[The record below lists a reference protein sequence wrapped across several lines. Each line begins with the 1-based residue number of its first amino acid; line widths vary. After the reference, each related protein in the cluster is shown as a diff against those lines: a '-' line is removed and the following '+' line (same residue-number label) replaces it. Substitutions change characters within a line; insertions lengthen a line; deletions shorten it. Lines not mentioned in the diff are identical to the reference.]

1 MPTFAAPDGILLAYR
16 VLGSGPDLVCVPGG
30 PMRDSV
36 YIGDLGGLSGSY
48 RLIIPDLRGT
58 GQSAVP
64 EDLSTCRADRLA
76 GDVEALRAHLGP
88 DQMDLL
94 GHSAGANIA
103 VLYAERHPHRVRRL
117 LLITPSTR
125 AVGLTA
131 TYEQRQ
137 ELVRRR
143 QHEPWYREVAAAFER
158 INTDC
163 ALEDDWA
170 AIAPLYYGRWDAT
183 ARAHDAAGEEQVNEA
198 VAGAYGAD
206 GAFDPDVT
214 RAAIGRL
221 GSPVLLLAGE
231 IDTGTPPAVAAEY
244 AAMFPRCELAI
255 QPGAGH
261 YPWLDDATEFAALI
275 SPFLTKES
283 A

>member
-1 MPTFAAPDGILLAYR
+1 MPTFGAPDGIPLAYR
-16 VLGSGPDLVCVPGG
+16 VLGAGPDLLFLPGG
-30 PMRDSV
+30 PMRDAA
-36 YIGDLGGLSGSY
+36 YLGDLGGLSDIY

-58 GQSAVP
+58 GESAVP
-64 EDLSTCRADRLA
+64 EDLSTCRCDRLVD
-76 GDVEALRAHLGP
+76 DVEALRAHLGL
-88 DQMDLL
+88 DQIDLL

-103 VLYAERHPHRVRRL
+103 VRYAERHPRRIRRM

-131 TYEQRQ
+131 TYQQRL

-143 QHEPWYREVAAAFER
+143 RHEAWYPEVAAAFER
-158 INTDC
+158 INTGR
-163 ALEDDWA
+163 ALEDDWPT
-170 AIAPLYYGRWDAT
+170 IAPLYYGRWDAT
-183 ARAHDAAGEEQVNEA
+183 
-198 VAGAYGAD
+198 YGAD

-214 RAAIGRL
+214 RAALGRL

-244 AAMFPRCELAI
+244 AAMFPRCELVI

-261 YPWLDDATEFAALI
+261 YPWLDDATEFNALI
-275 SPFLTKES
+275 SHFLAGEG